1 LQIRA
6 AFRIHSAI
14 CFEDDAMLR
23 TAFSDPA
30 PRLRRA
36 AASRARAARVLA
48 LLLLAACARPAPPGE
63 PTPAPAAETWRVV
76 TYNIHHGEGLDRRVD
91 LERIARVLRSLDA
104 DVIALQEVDSVVTR
118 SGGEDQAKRLAELL
132 GMEHAFGAFMDY
144 QGGRYGMAILSR
156 CAIRRANPV
165 RLPDGN
171 EPRVALAVELDA
183 PGGPVTVVNVHFDW
197 VAGDGYRFAQAQR
210 VARFLDSLST
220 PYILAGDFN
229 DRPHTRTLS
238 LFRERAREAAKT
250 GEQRFTFSA
259 DDPNREIDYVFVS
272 GKDRWRVVAV
282 DVVEETVAS
291 DHFPVVAELVLRR
304 AAAGT
309 GRRVAATPRAADPT
323 AGPVR
328 ACAR

>member
-1 LQIRA
+1 
-6 AFRIHSAI
+6 
-14 CFEDDAMLR
+14 MLR
-23 TAFSDPA
+23 TAFSHQV
-30 PRLRRA
+30 PRSRRA
-36 AASRARAARVLA
+36 AASRIRAARFLA
-48 LLLLAACARPAPPGE
+48 LLLLTACARPAPPGE
-63 PTPAPAAETWRVV
+63 PAPAPVAETWRVV
-76 TYNIHHGEGLDRRVD
+76 TYNIRHGAGLDERID

-104 DVIALQEVDSVVTR
+104 DVIALQEVDSVVRR
-118 SGGEDQAKRLAELL
+118 SGREDQAKRLGELL
-132 GMEHAFGAFMDY
+132 GMNHAFGAFMDY

-156 CAIRRANPV
+156 CAIRRVNPV

-171 EPRVALAVELDA
+171 EPRIALAVELDA
-183 PGGPVTVVNVHFDW
+183 PGGPVTMVNVHFDW
-197 VAGDGYRFAQAQR
+197 VADDGYRFAQAQR

-238 LFRERAREAAKT
+238 LFRERAREAAKM

-259 DDPNREIDYVFVS
+259 DDPNRELDYVFVS
-272 GKDRWRVVAV
+272 GKDRWRVVDV

-304 AAAGT
+304 APVRT
-309 GRRVAATPRAADPT
+309 GRRVAAAPRVASDPAA
-323 AGPVR
+323 GLVR

>member
-1 LQIRA
+1 
-6 AFRIHSAI
+6 
-14 CFEDDAMLR
+14 
-23 TAFSDPA
+23 
-30 PRLRRA
+30 
-36 AASRARAARVLA
+36 
-48 LLLLAACARPAPPGE
+48 
-63 PTPAPAAETWRVV
+63 
-76 TYNIHHGEGLDRRVD
+76 
-91 LERIARVLRSLDA
+91 
-104 DVIALQEVDSVVTR
+104 
-118 SGGEDQAKRLAELL
+118 
-132 GMEHAFGAFMDY
+132 
-144 QGGRYGMAILSR
+144 
-156 CAIRRANPV
+156 
-165 RLPDGN
+165 
-171 EPRVALAVELDA
+171 
-183 PGGPVTVVNVHFDW
+183 
-197 VAGDGYRFAQAQR
+197 GDGYRFAQAQR

-323 AGPVR
+323 AGAVR
-328 ACAR
+328 ACGRWARQVNPLEPGSAACIVDV